1 MESIISSY
9 NTFLWVMAAV
19 AVVVFVALQFFEAGY
34 GYLFDK
40 RYGPPVNNKVGW
52 VMMESPVFVAMSI
65 LWAMSD
71 RQWDAVPLVLFSIF
85 QLHYFQRSF
94 IFPLLMRGNSKMPLG
109 IVLMGMVFNT
119 LNALMQGGWIFYIAP
134 EGYYA
139 DWFARPFIYV
149 GVLLFFAGMFIN
161 MQSDYIIR
169 HLRKEGDSRHYVPR
183 GGMFRY
189 VSSANY
195 LGEFTEWVG
204 FAVMTWSCA
213 GVMFAWWTFANLAP
227 RAWRIHRRYEQ
238 EFGEE
243 FTKLN
248 LRRIIPFIY

>member
-1 MESIISSY
+1 MLTTY

-34 GYLFDK
+34 GYLFDR

-52 VMMESPVFVAMSI
+52 VLMESPVFVAMCI
-65 LWAMSD
+65 LWAMSE
-71 RQWDAVPLVLFSIF
+71 RQWATVPLVLFSMF

-94 IFPLLMRGNSKMPLG
+94 IFPLLMRGKSKMPLG

-119 LNALMQGGWIFYIAP
+119 LNALMQGGWIFYLAP
-134 EGYYA
+134 ADYYA
-139 DWFARPFIYV
+139 DWFAKPYIYV

-169 HLRKEGDSRHYVPR
+169 HLRKEGDTRHYIPR
-183 GGMFRY
+183 GGAFRY

-195 LGEFTEWVG
+195 FGELLEWTG
-204 FAVMTWSCA
+204 FAIASWSWA
-213 GVMFAWWTFANLAP
+213 GVVFVLWTFANLAP
-227 RAWRIHRRYEQ
+227 RSASLYKRYAK

-243 FTKLN
+243 FTSLGRK
-248 LRRIIPFIY
+248 RIIPFIY

>member
-1 MESIISSY
+1 MENILTTY

-71 RQWDAVPLVLFSIF
+71 RQWNAVPLLLFSIF

-94 IFPLLMRGNSKMPLG
+94 IFPLLMRGKSKMPLG

-119 LNALMQGGWIFYIAP
+119 LNALMQGGWIFYLAP
-134 EGYYA
+134 ADYYA
-139 DWFARPFIYV
+139 DWFAKPYIYV

-169 HLRKEGDSRHYVPR
+169 HLRKEGDTRHYIPR
-183 GGMFRY
+183 GGAFRY

-195 LGEFTEWVG
+195 FGELLEWTG
-204 FAVMTWSCA
+204 FAIASWSWA
-213 GVMFAWWTFANLAP
+213 GVVFVLWTFANLAP
-227 RAWRIHRRYEQ
+227 RSASLYKRYAK

-243 FTKLN
+243 FTSLGRK
-248 LRRIIPFIY
+248 RIIPFIY

>member
-1 MESIISSY
+1 MENILTTY

-34 GYLFDK
+34 GYLFDR

-52 VMMESPVFVAMSI
+52 VLMESPVFVAMCI

-71 RQWDAVPLVLFSIF
+71 RQWATVPLVLFSMF

-94 IFPLLMRGNSKMPLG
+94 IFPLLMRGKSKMPLG

-119 LNALMQGGWIFYIAP
+119 LNALMQGGWIFYLAP
-134 EGYYA
+134 ADYYA
-139 DWFARPFIYV
+139 DWFAKPYIYV
-149 GVLLFFAGMFIN
+149 GVLLFFAGLFIN

-169 HLRKEGDSRHYVPR
+169 HLRKEGDTRHYIPR
-183 GGMFRY
+183 GGAFRY

-195 LGEFTEWVG
+195 FGELLEWTG
-204 FAVMTWSCA
+204 FAIASWSWA
-213 GVMFAWWTFANLAP
+213 GVVFVLWTFANLAP
-227 RAWRIHRRYEQ
+227 RSASLYKRYAK

-243 FTKLN
+243 FTSLGRK
-248 LRRIIPFIY
+248 RIIPFIY